1 MEIQTRE
8 FRIDDYDAAIDLWNR
23 VEGLDVAEGDD
34 RETIRRFLARNPG
47 LSRVAL
53 DGSTIVG
60 AVLGGHDGRR
70 GYIYHLAVDPAY
82 HGRGIGKLLIDECL
96 AGLKCTGLE
105 RANILVAT
113 DNPRGLDFWRKY
125 GWEDLDGA
133 AAMGIDVQKRDT
145 PD

>member
-8 FRIDDYDAAIDLWNR
+8 FRIDDYDAAINLWNR
-23 VEGLDVAEGDD
+23 VEGLEVAEDDD
-34 RETIRRFLARNPG
+34 RETIQRFLTRNPG

-60 AVLGGHDGRR
+60 AVLGGDDGRR

-96 AGLKCTGLE
+96 AGLKCSGLE

-125 GWEDLDGA
+125 GWEDLEGA